1 MRAAMLRDGSNDLII
16 EEIGY
21 TALARREVRVATAA
35 CGLCHSDLHVLN
47 GILVRPRPHLLGHE
61 AAGIVEEIG
70 SGVTSVAVGDHVV
83 TCLVQGCGTC
93 RRCERGEP
101 IGCTNPNATRRT
113 AGEGTRLRTADG
125 LGITV
130 MGNVGGLTE
139 QIVIDERGLVVIPDD
154 MPMELAAILGCAVV
168 TGLGA
173 VFNVAKVQPGDSV
186 AVLGCGGVG
195 LNVIQGARIAGA
207 SQIIAIDVSDNKLS
221 TATKLGAT
229 DVVNA
234 AQVDPI
240 EAVLG
245 LSSGGVDH
253 AFEVIGRPVTAQQV
267 MLMVAPGRTAYVLGV
282 MADDATFEVTSEFT
296 KRGRS
301 MVGVFMGS
309 TRPRVDIPRYI
320 EMWRCGQLD
329 LDGMIS
335 RRLSLEDVNDG
346 FRALAAGEVSRAVVV
361 MNAVVSVEEGASNV

>member
-1 MRAAMLRDGSNDLII
+1 MRAAVLRDGSNNLFI

-21 TALARREVRVATAA
+21 TALAPREVRVATAA
-35 CGLCHSDLHVLN
+35 CGLCHSDLHILA
-47 GILVRPRPHLLGHE
+47 GILVRPRPHVLGHE

-101 IGCTNPNATRRT
+101 TGCTNPSATRRT
-113 AGEGTRLRTADG
+113 AGEGARLRTADG

-139 QIVIDERGLVVIPDD
+139 QIVIDERGLVVIPND

-173 VFNVAKVQPGDSV
+173 VFNVAKVQPGDIV

-207 SQIIAIDVSDNKLS
+207 SQIIAIDVSDDKLS
-221 TATKLGAT
+221 TATTLGAT
-229 DVVNA
+229 DIVNA

-240 EAVLG
+240 AAVLS

-253 AFEVIGRPVTAQQV
+253 AFEVIGRSDTAQQA
-267 MLMVAPGRTAYVLGV
+267 MGMVAPGRSAYVVGV

-296 KRGRS
+296 KRGRTIA
-301 MVGVFMGS
+301 GVFMGS
-309 TRPRVDIPRYI
+309 ARPRVDIPRYV
-320 EMWRCGQLD
+320 EMWRRGQLD

-335 RRLSLEDVNDG
+335 RRLPLEDVNDG
-346 FRALAAGEVSRAVVV
+346 FRALAAGEVNRAVVI
-361 MNAVVSVEEGASNV
+361 MKGFGNV